1 MRLRRLRNI
10 LRKLGLRLQLFDF
23 VFGLNGTV
31 GCECCLNQS
40 HKLLFFV
47 LPSLCLL
54 YFFKG
59 NEGHLHRLIVLFRP
73 KYCFRP

>member
-1 MRLRRLRNI
+1 MR
-10 LRKLGLRLQLFDF
+10 LFDF

-47 LPSLCLL
+47 LPLLFLL
-54 YFFKG
+54 YCFKE
-59 NEGHLHRLIVLFRP
+59 NEGHLHRLVVL
-73 KYCFRP
+73 